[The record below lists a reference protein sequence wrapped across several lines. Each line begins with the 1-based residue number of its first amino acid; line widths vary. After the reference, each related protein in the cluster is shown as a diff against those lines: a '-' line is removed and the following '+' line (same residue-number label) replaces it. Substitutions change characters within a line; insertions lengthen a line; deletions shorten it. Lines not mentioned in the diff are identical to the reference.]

1 MTLLLI
7 RVSLWPGIAR
17 VFYAMTTGNQKGKG
31 EHMPGIVW
39 LIIGAIVGIALGFV
53 ITRYVINA
61 STKKAAQEADDMI
74 ADAKRQAE
82 TMRKEA
88 VLEAKDQALKLKQEA
103 EAENKERM
111 KEVRAAE
118 NRVSQREESLD
129 RRVESLDAR
138 EHQISSLQGQIE
150 RRERDV
156 AQVEQEASQRL
167 ERIAGMTPEEAKN
180 ELLTSLKDEV
190 AHESAAIIRDAE
202 AQAKAEAD
210 KKSRMILSLAIQRVA
225 ADHSAENTVSTIH
238 IPSDDLKGRI
248 IGREGRNIRSFE
260 QLTGT
265 NLIIDDTPECVTIS
279 CFDPVRREIGRVT
292 MENLIADGRIHPARI
307 EEMFGKAEQ
316 YVNQRVRE
324 AGEQAA
330 FDTGIHD
337 LHPELVRTLGRLRYR
352 TSYGQNVLNHSLE
365 VAYLS
370 GVMASELGLD
380 PIPAKRAGLLHDLGK
395 AVDHEVEGSHAV
407 IGADLARRFG
417 ERPKIVHAIEA
428 HHNDVEPN
436 SVLDVL
442 VQAADAVSAARPG
455 ARKET
460 LDAYVK
466 RLEKLEEIANS
477 YKGVERTYAIQAGRE
492 VRVMVEP
499 EVVDEAQTVV
509 LAHDIA
515 HRIESEMQY
524 PGQVKV
530 VVIRESRAIG
540 IAK

>member
-1 MTLLLI
+1 M
-7 RVSLWPGIAR
+7 PGFSGI
-17 VFYAMTTGNQKGKG
+17 FYAYVLLNVTLYRKLKRKG
-31 EHMPGIVW
+31 ERMPEFIW
-39 LIIGAIVGIALGFV
+39 LIIGAVVGIALGFV
-53 ITRYVINA
+53 VTRYLVNA
-61 STKKAAQEADDMI
+61 STKRAAQEAESVVN
-74 ADAKRQAE
+74 DAKRQAE
-82 TMRKEA
+82 TLRREA
-88 VLEAKDQALKLKQEA
+88 IIEAKDEALKLKQDAQA
-103 EAENKERM
+103 ESKERLR
-111 KEVRAAE
+111 EVRSAE
-118 NRVSQREESLD
+118 NRISQREESLD

-138 EHQISSLQGQIE
+138 EHQISSMQGQLE
-150 RRERDV
+150 RRERDL
-156 AQVEQEASQRL
+156 EEATREVNYRL
-167 ERIAGMTPEEAKN
+167 ERVAGMTPDEAKA
-180 ELLTSLKDEV
+180 ELLDTLKDEV
-190 AHESAAIIRDAE
+190 THESAAIIRDAE
-202 AQAKAEAD
+202 ARAKAEAD
-210 KKSRMILSLAIQRVA
+210 KKARSILSLAIQRVA
-225 ADHSAENTVSTIH
+225 ADHSAETTVSTIH

-292 MENLIADGRIHPARI
+292 MENLVADGRIHPARI
-307 EEMFGKAEQ
+307 EEMFGKAEAF
-316 YVNQRVRE
+316 VNQRVQE
-324 AGEQAA
+324 AGEQAT

-395 AVDHEVEGSHAV
+395 AVDHGGEGSHAV

-417 ERPKIVHAIEA
+417 ERPEIVHAIEA
-428 HHNDVEPN
+428 HHNDVEPS
-436 SVLDVL
+436 SVLAVL

-466 RLEKLEEIANS
+466 RLEKLEEIASS

-499 EVVDEAQTVV
+499 DTVDEAATTV

-515 HRIESEMQY
+515 QRIENEMQY

-530 VVIRESRAIG
+530 VVIRESRAVG
-540 IAK
+540 VAK

>member
-1 MTLLLI
+1 MESI
-7 RVSLWPGIAR
+7 I
-17 VFYAMTTGNQKGKG
+17 
-31 EHMPGIVW
+31 W
-39 LIIGAIVGIALGFV
+39 LIVGAVVGIAAGFV
-53 ITRYVINA
+53 INKFVAT
-61 STKKAAQEADDMI
+61 STAQRAADEAHTVVE
-74 ADAKRQAE
+74 DAKRQAE
-82 TMRKEA
+82 TLRREA
-88 VLEAKDQALKLKQEA
+88 VVEAKDEALRLRQEA
-103 EAENKERM
+103 QAENKERL

-118 NRVSQREESLD
+118 QRVNQREESLD
-129 RRVESLDAR
+129 RRVESLDTREKSLDSR
-138 EHQISSLQGQIE
+138 EHQISSMQGQLD
-150 RRERDV
+150 RRQRDLDESEEQIGIRLQ
-156 AQVEQEASQRL
+156 QV
-167 ERIAGMTPEEAKN
+167 AGMTADEAKT
-180 ELLTSLKDEV
+180 ELLDTLKDEV
-190 AHESAAIIRDAE
+190 AHQSAAIIRDSE
-202 AQAKAEAD
+202 ARTKAEAD
-210 KKSRMILSLAIQRVA
+210 KKARSILSLAIQRVA
-225 ADHSAENTVSTIH
+225 ADHTAETTVSAIH

-307 EEMFGKAEQ
+307 EEMFGKAEKL
-316 YVNQRVRE
+316 VNQRVQE
-324 AGEQAA
+324 AGDQAA

-380 PIPAKRAGLLHDLGK
+380 PVPAKRAGLLHDLGK

-417 ERPKIVHAIEA
+417 EKPSIVHAIEA

-460 LDAYVK
+460 LDAYIK

-492 VRVMVEP
+492 VRVMVQP
-499 EVVDEAQTVV
+499 ELVDEAQTTV

-515 HRIESEMQY
+515 KRIEDEMQY

>member
-1 MTLLLI
+1 MPMELI
-7 RVSLWPGIAR
+7 WAVVGL
-17 VFYAMTTGNQKGKG
+17 
-31 EHMPGIVW
+31 
-39 LIIGAIVGIALGFV
+39 IVGAVVAFLV
-53 ITRYVINA
+53 TRYIANS
-61 STKKAAQEADDMI
+61 STKRAAQEAHDLVAKAQSE
-74 ADAKRQAE
+74 ADTARTEAQREAE
-82 TMRKEA
+82 SLRREA
-88 VLEAKDQALKLKQEA
+88 IVEAKDEALKLKQEA
-103 EAENKERM
+103 EAENRERL

-118 NRVSQREESLD
+118 SRLSQREESLD

-138 EHQISSLQGQIE
+138 ENQIAVLQGQLDKRSDE
-150 RRERDV
+150 LDEA
-156 AQVEQEASQRL
+156 AQEITRRL
-167 ERIAGMTPEEAKN
+167 ENVAGMTPEEAKA
-180 ELLTSLKDEV
+180 ELLETLKDEV
-190 AHESAAIIRDAE
+190 THESAAIIRDAE
-202 AQAKAEAD
+202 TRTKAEAD
-210 KKSRMILSLAIQRVA
+210 KKARSILSLAIQRVA
-225 ADHSAENTVSTIH
+225 ADHSAESTVSTIH

-307 EEMFGKAEQ
+307 EEMFKKAENL
-316 YVNQRVRE
+316 VNQRVQE
-324 AGEQAA
+324 AGEQAT

-337 LHPELVRTLGRLRYR
+337 LHPELVKTLGRLRYR

-365 VAYLS
+365 VAYLT

-380 PIPAKRAGLLHDLGK
+380 PVPAKRAGLLHDLGK

-417 ERPKIVHAIEA
+417 ERADIVHAIEA
-428 HHNDVEPN
+428 HHNDVEPD
-436 SVLDVL
+436 SVLAVL

-460 LDAYVK
+460 LDAYIK

-499 EVVDEAQTVV
+499 DKVDEAATVV

-515 HRIESEMQY
+515 HRIENEMQY

-530 VVIRESRAIG
+530 VVIRESRAVG

>member
-7 RVSLWPGIAR
+7 RVSLWPGIVR

-39 LIIGAIVGIALGFV
+39 MIIGAIVGIALGFV

-417 ERPKIVHAIEA
+417 ERPEIVHAIEA

>member
-138 EHQISSLQGQIE
+138 EHQISSMQGQVE

-265 NLIIDDTPECVTIS
+265 SLIIDDTPECVTIS

-417 ERPKIVHAIEA
+417 ERPEIVHAIEA